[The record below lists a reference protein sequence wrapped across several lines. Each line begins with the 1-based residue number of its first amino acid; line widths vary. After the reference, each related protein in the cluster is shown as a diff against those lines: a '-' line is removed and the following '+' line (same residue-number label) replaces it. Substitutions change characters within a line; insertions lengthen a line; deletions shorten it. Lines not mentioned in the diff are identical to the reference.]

1 MVRAA
6 GLAVAVLLLG
16 SCGDTGSA
24 DRPAPTSTRS
34 VASPTATLPD
44 PTRSPDR
51 EETAT
56 AEPTRTRSPER
67 EETTATSEPEREE
80 TTTTSEPERTRSP
93 EREETTATSEPESP
107 RSSVPQAAPSPT
119 QPAPPPSRTEAA
131 PSPTQPAQEPTSD
144 PEQTIAPTEAETPA
158 GPPPTSSPSVQPTSA
173 EADGT
178 PTWLWWTLGA
188 ILVALAVGI
197 PLLVR
202 ASHRRDW
209 RADLAS
215 AEEEVAWFAR
225 VLIPELRSQPSP
237 EEAAGGWNITES
249 RITALED
256 RLTALEPTAPDE
268 SAQQRALALRDAVRA
283 ARADIR
289 RLLESGSPDTIG
301 QDLDAVAAQL
311 EQVLGVPDP
320 LA

>member
-1 MVRAA
+1 MPLMVRAV
-6 GLAVAVLLLG
+6 GLAVTALLLG

-34 VASPTATLPD
+34 VPSPTATLPE
-44 PTRSPDR
+44 PTRSPER

-56 AEPTRTRSPER
+56 PEATRTRSPER
-67 EETTATSEPEREE
+67 EETTATSEP
-80 TTTTSEPERTRSP
+80 PRTRSP
-93 EREETTATSEPESP
+93 EREETTSEPPSPTQPEST
-107 RSSVPQAAPSPT
+107 RTSVPQAAPSPT

-144 PEQTIAPTEAETPA
+144 PAQTAAPTQAATPA

-173 EADGT
+173 EADGA

-188 ILVALAVGI
+188 LVVALAVAI

-215 AEEEVAWFAR
+215 AEDEVAWFAR

-237 EEAAGGWNITES
+237 AEAAGGWNIAES
-249 RITALED
+249 RVAALED
-256 RLTALEPTAPDE
+256 RLTALEPMAPDE
-268 SAQQRALALRDAVRA
+268 SAQQRALSLRDAVRA

-289 RLLESGSPDTIG
+289 RLLESGRPDTIG